1 MRQRAAPAAGRP
13 PCYKFPMSS
22 DRPDGSPPAIVASPL
37 TAAPESRSGS
47 AAIDPRS
54 DESLPAPVRD
64 FLRGGG
70 KLERIR
76 LDEEGRFWHEGE
88 PILNERLRALFHRS
102 VARSPGGTWLL
113 HVPPFVY
120 PIEVADTPYHVRSL
134 RLDPGERQVWLRLSD
149 ESEEALDLTT
159 LSYDERRGL
168 AVAVKGGGHRA
179 RLTRA
184 AFHALCDRLE
194 ETPAGALALRLPWGQ
209 VAPVTRE

>member
-1 MRQRAAPAAGRP
+1 MRHRAAPAAGRP

-22 DRPDGSPPAIVASPL
+22 DRPDGSPPAIVVSPV
-37 TAAPESRSGS
+37 TAAPRHH
-47 AAIDPRS
+47 DPRS
-54 DESLPAPVRD
+54 DETLPAPVRE

-70 KLERIR
+70 TLERIR

-102 VARSPGGTWLL
+102 VERSPGGTWVL

-134 RLDPGERQVWLRLSD
+134 RLSPGERRVWLRLSD
-149 ESEEALDLTT
+149 ESEEALDATT

-168 AVAVKGGGHRA
+168 AAAVKGGAHRA

-194 ETPAGALALRLPWGQ
+194 ETPAGDLALRLPWGQ
-209 VAPVTRE
+209 VAAVARE